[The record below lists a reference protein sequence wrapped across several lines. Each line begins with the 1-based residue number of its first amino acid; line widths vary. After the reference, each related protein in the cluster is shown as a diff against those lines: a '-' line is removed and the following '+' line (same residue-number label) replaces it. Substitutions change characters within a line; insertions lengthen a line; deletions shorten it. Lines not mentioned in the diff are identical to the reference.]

1 MRVFITVGTTEFDGL
16 ISALDG
22 AEAADALV
30 RLGASTVILQVGRG
44 VVVPQE
50 LQAELERR
58 GVSCSWFKFRD
69 TLSEEMEAADFI
81 ISHCGAGSVLE
92 ATNLRKLLLLVVNPT
107 LQGNHQDEL
116 ASAMKAGNYCYTST
130 PTSLLATLRQL
141 EAIGGLRTAHSQL
154 TPFPKSDPKAFPAL
168 VDSLFDWR

>member
-1 MRVFITVGTTEFDGL
+1 MRVFITVGTTEFDEL
-16 ISALDG
+16 ISSLDS

-30 RLGASTVILQVGRG
+30 RLGATTVVLQVGRG
-44 VVVPQE
+44 VAVPQE

-69 TLSEEMEAADFI
+69 TLSEEMEAAELI

-116 ASAMKAGNYCYTST
+116 ASAMKAGNYCFTST
-130 PTSLLATLRQL
+130 PTTLLSTLRQI
-141 EAIGGLRTAHSQL
+141 EANGGLRAAHSRL
-154 TPFPKSDPKAFPAL
+154 SPFPTSDPKSFPAL
-168 VDSLFDWR
+168 VDSLFDWH